1 MDTNETISSWND
13 AYALGIP
20 AIDSRFER
28 IFDIYDQLLQIRKK
42 KNPFADDELQNVLQ
56 KLESHLEKHA
66 NISQDHLKSADFQE
80 IDLYVSNYQKLIT
93 RVDQFIITYS
103 SNNPV
108 LLNELLEYLKK
119 WLFTQ
124 ILQARKIYL

>member
-1 MDTNETISSWND
+1 METNESSSSWNE

-20 AIDSRFER
+20 TIDSRFER
-28 IFDIYDQLLQIRKK
+28 IFDLYDQLLQIKKK

-56 KLESHLEKHA
+56 KLESYLEKHA
-66 NISQDHLKSADFQE
+66 NISQELIKSTDFQE

-108 LLNELLEYLKK
+108 LLNELLDYLKK